1 MRNALI
7 RRGRRWLYV
16 VHRWIGIATC
26 LLFAMWFIS
35 GLVMMYVAF
44 PRLTDAER
52 LAALPVI
59 LWNKVQVSPD
69 RAMAIAGM
77 EHYPR
82 DLRLSMMND
91 VPVYRIAAWKGAA
104 VTVSAVDGSVIDQVT
119 PDQALAI
126 AAHHP
131 HAAQPQL
138 LDTVTR
144 DQWSVTARFDPLRP
158 LYLIGLGDAGG
169 TELYISS
176 RSGEIALDTTRRE
189 RVWNWLGS
197 IPHWIYPT
205 VLRKDG
211 PLWRDV
217 VLWISGICLVVAVTG
232 FWIGILRLRL
242 TRRYADGAV
251 SPYRGWMAWHHI
263 AGLIGG
269 IFVFTW
275 MFSGWL
281 SLNPGGAFSGRGLTR
296 EIGSSYSGHDAPD
309 IVTGF
314 KSPPSPPAVEARFVW
329 IGGRPLMMLDDR
341 NSHRTLADPVTG
353 APAALSQD
361 EIIAAARR
369 AVPGAAM
376 ISARQLDEP
385 DAYWYT
391 LHHARE
397 LPVLRI
403 GFDDPAQT
411 WLHISPVTAEIL
423 DRSDDSR
430 RSYRWLFN
438 ALHSLDFLLL
448 LRVWPARDVVVWL
461 LSAIGTIVSISGIVI
476 GWRRLRRRKLRARRV
491 SAGLVRTPSWR

>member
-7 RRGRRWLYV
+7 RRARRWLYV
-16 VHRWIGIATC
+16 THRWIGIGTC

-44 PRLTDAER
+44 PRLTDDER
-52 LAALPVI
+52 LSALPGIV
-59 LWNKVQVSPD
+59 WSKVQIAPD
-69 RAMAIAGM
+69 RAMAIAGT

-82 DLRLSMMND
+82 DLRLSMLDD
-91 VPVYRIAAWKGAA
+91 VPVYRVTPWKGAA
-104 VTVSAVDGSVIDQVT
+104 VTISAIDGRVIDRVT
-119 PDQALAI
+119 PDQALAV
-126 AAHHP
+126 ARHHP
-131 HAAQPQL
+131 RAVQPQL

-158 LYLIGLGDAGG
+158 LYLIGLGDADG
-169 TELYISS
+169 TELYVSS
-176 RSGEIALDTTRRE
+176 RSGEIALDTTRQE

-269 IFVFTW
+269 VFVFPW
-275 MFSGWL
+275 MFRGWL

-296 EIGSSYSGHDAPD
+296 EIAVGYSGHDAPD
-309 IVTGF
+309 IVAGLQ
-314 KSPPSPPAVEARFVW
+314 SPPQVSAVEVRFVW
-329 IGGRPLMMLDDR
+329 IGGRRLTVLDDSSGR
-341 NSHRTLADPVTG
+341 RCLTVPVTG
-353 APAALSQD
+353 APVTLSQD

-369 AVPGAAM
+369 AMPGAAM

-391 LHHARE
+391 LHQARE

-403 GFDDPAQT
+403 GFDDPAHT

-438 ALHSLDFLLL
+438 ALHSLDFPLL
-448 LRVWPARDVVVWL
+448 LRISPARDAVVWL
-461 LSAIGTIVSISGIVI
+461 LSAVGTIISISGIVI
-476 GWRRLRRRKLRARRV
+476 GWRRLRRRKVRARPV
-491 SAGLVRTPSWR
+491 SAGLVRTPS

>member
-44 PRLTDAER
+44 PRLTDSER
-52 LAALPVI
+52 LAALPFI
-59 LWNKVQVSPD
+59 SWGKVQIAPD
-69 RAMAIAGM
+69 RAMAIAGL
-77 EHYPR
+77 EQYPR
-82 DLRLSMMND
+82 DLRLSMMAD
-91 VPVYRIAAWKGAA
+91 VPVYRVAGWKGAA
-104 VTVSAVDGSVIDQVT
+104 VTISAIDGSVIDRIA

-126 AAHHP
+126 AGHHP
-131 HAAQPQL
+131 KAVRPQL

-158 LYLIGLGDAGG
+158 LYLIGLGDADG
-169 TELYISS
+169 TELYVSA

-217 VLWISGICLVVAVTG
+217 VLWISGVCLVVAVTG

-242 TRRYADGAV
+242 MRRYASGAI

-269 IFVFTW
+269 ICVFTW

-281 SLNPGGAFSGRGLTR
+281 SLNPGGAFSGRGVSR
-296 EIGSSYSGHDAPD
+296 EIAVGYGGHDAPE
-309 IVTGF
+309 IVAGF
-314 KSPPSPPAVEARFVW
+314 QSTPSISAVEARFVW
-329 IGGRPLMMLDDR
+329 MGGRRLMMLDDSDGR
-341 NSHRTLADPVTG
+341 RSLADPATG
-353 APAALSQD
+353 APASLSRD
-361 EIIAAARR
+361 EIMAAARR
-369 AVPGAAM
+369 AVLGAAM
-376 ISARQLDEP
+376 ISAQQLDEP

-391 LHHARE
+391 LHNVRE
-397 LPVLRI
+397 LPVLRT

-411 WLHISPVTAEIL
+411 WLHISPVTGEIL

-438 ALHSLDFLLL
+438 ALHSLDLPLL
-448 LRVWPARDVVVWL
+448 LRISPARDVVVWL
-461 LSAIGTIVSISGIVI
+461 LSAVGTIVSISGIVI
-476 GWRRLRRRKLRARRV
+476 GWRRLRRRPLRRRHLSPSLAPARK
-491 SAGLVRTPSWR
+491 TT

>member
-1 MRNALI
+1 MRKALI
-7 RRGRRWLYV
+7 RRARRWLYV

-44 PRLTDAER
+44 PRLTDGER
-52 LAALPVI
+52 LAALPII
-59 LWNKVQVSPD
+59 LWNKVQVAPD
-69 RAMAIAGM
+69 RAMAIAGV

-82 DLRLSMMND
+82 DLRLSMVDD
-91 VPVYRIAAWKGAA
+91 VPVYRVTCWKEAA
-104 VTVSAVDGSVIDQVT
+104 VTISAIDGRVIDGIT

-131 HAAQPQL
+131 HAVQPQL

-158 LYLIGLGDAGG
+158 LYLIGLGDPDG
-169 TELYISS
+169 TELYVSS

-189 RVWNWLGS
+189 RIWNWLGS

-296 EIGSSYSGHDAPD
+296 EIATGYSGHDAPD
-309 IVTGF
+309 IVARLQ
-314 KSPPSPPAVEARFVW
+314 SPPPLPAVEARFVW
-329 IGGRPLMMLDDR
+329 IGRRPLMVLDDSTGR
-341 NSHRTLADPVTG
+341 RSLADPATG
-353 APAALSQD
+353 APVTLSQD
-361 EIIAAARR
+361 EIVAAARG
-369 AVPGAAM
+369 AMPGAAM
-376 ISARQLDEP
+376 ISAQQLDEP

-391 LHHARE
+391 LHHQRE

-403 GFDDPAQT
+403 GFDDPAHT
-411 WLHISPVTAEIL
+411 WLHISPVTAEIF

-438 ALHSLDFLLL
+438 ALHSLDFPLL
-448 LRVWPARDVVVWL
+448 LRIWPARDVVVWL
-461 LSAIGTIVSISGIVI
+461 LSAVGTVVSISGIVI
-476 GWRRLRRRKLRARRV
+476 GWRRLRRRKVRSALAARV
-491 SAGLVRTPSWR
+491 SRLS

>member
-44 PRLTDAER
+44 PRLTDSER
-52 LAALPVI
+52 VAALPVV
-59 LWNKVQVSPD
+59 LWSKVRVTPD
-69 RAMAIAGM
+69 RAMAIAGV
-77 EHYPR
+77 ERYPR
-82 DLRLSMMND
+82 DLRLAMMD
-91 VPVYRIAAWKGAA
+91 DTPVYRVTGWKGGTIAI
-104 VTVSAVDGSVIDQVT
+104 SATDGSEIDRIT

-126 AAHHP
+126 ARHHP
-131 HAAQPQL
+131 RAVQPQL

-158 LYLIGLGDAGG
+158 LYLIGLGDPDG
-169 TELYISS
+169 TELYVSS
-176 RSGEIALDTTRRE
+176 RTGEIALDTTRRE
-189 RVWNWLGS
+189 RIWNWLGS

-217 VLWISGICLVVAVTG
+217 VLWISGVCLVVAVTG

-242 TRRYADGAV
+242 TRRYASGAV

-269 IFVFTW
+269 ICVLTW

-281 SLNPGGAFSGRGLTR
+281 SLNPGGAFSARGVTR
-296 EIGSSYSGHDAPD
+296 EIAVGYSGHETPD
-309 IVTGF
+309 IVAAF
-314 KSPPSPPAVEARFVW
+314 QSSPSMPAVEARFVW
-329 IGGRPLMMLDDR
+329 IGGHGVMLLDDGNGGR
-341 NSHRTLADPVTG
+341 SIADPVTG
-353 APAALSQD
+353 AQMTLSRD
-361 EIIAAARR
+361 EIIAAARH
-369 AVPGAAM
+369 AMPGAAM
-376 ISARQLDEP
+376 TSARQLDEP

-391 LHHARE
+391 LHQARE

-403 GFDDPAQT
+403 GFDDPAHT
-411 WLHISPVTAEIL
+411 WLHVSPVTGEIL

-438 ALHSLDFLLL
+438 ALHSLDFPLL
-448 LRVWPARDVVVWL
+448 LRISPARDVVVWL
-461 LSAIGTIVSISGIVI
+461 LSAAGTIISISGIVI
-476 GWRRLRRRKLRARRV
+476 GWRRLRRRKVRARPV
-491 SAGLVRTPSWR
+491 SASLVRTST

>member
-1 MRNALI
+1 MRSALI

-16 VHRWIGIATC
+16 IHRWIGIATC

-44 PRLTDAER
+44 PRLTDRER
-52 LAALPVI
+52 LAALPI
-59 LWNKVQVSPD
+59 IAWNKVQIAPD

-82 DLRLSMMND
+82 DLRLSMMSD
-91 VPVYRIAAWKGAA
+91 MPIYR
-104 VTVSAVDGSVIDQVT
+104 VTGWGQHPITISAIDGSVIDGIT
-119 PDQALAI
+119 ADQALAI
-126 AAHHP
+126 AGHHP
-131 HAAQPQL
+131 HAAQPHL

-158 LYLIGLGDAGG
+158 LYLIALGDRDG
-169 TELYISS
+169 TELYVSS
-176 RSGEIALDTTRRE
+176 RTGEIALDTTRQE

-211 PLWRDV
+211 PLWRQV

-242 TRRYADGAV
+242 TRRYARRTV

-281 SLNPGGAFSGRGLTR
+281 SLNPGEAFSRRGITR
-296 EIGSSYSGHDAPD
+296 DIAARYSGHDAPD
-309 IVTGF
+309 IATSF
-314 KSPPSPPAVEARFVW
+314 QSTPSTAAVEAKFVW
-329 IGGRPLMMLDDR
+329 VGGRPLMVLDDNNGR
-341 NSHRTLADPVTG
+341 RSLAEPTTAAPTTLSHD
-353 APAALSQD
+353 Q
-361 EIIAAARR
+361 IIEAARR
-369 AVPGAAM
+369 A
-376 ISARQLDEP
+376 ISDATMAFSRRIDVS

-391 LHHARE
+391 LHHERE
-397 LPVLRI
+397 FPVLRI
-403 GFDDPAQT
+403 GFADPVHT

-423 DRSDDSR
+423 DRSDDGR
-430 RSYRWLFN
+430 RTYRWLFN
-438 ALHSLDFLLL
+438 ALHSLDFPLL
-448 LRVWPARDVVVWL
+448 LRCAPSRDIVVWL
-461 LSAIGTIVSISGIVI
+461 LSLIGTIVSTSGIVI
-476 GWRRLRRRKLRARRV
+476 GCRRLRRRLAP
-491 SAGLVRTPSWR
+491 AGDRDRP